1 VAAAPVICPRCG
13 STATRRG
20 GRRTWLTFALLIA
33 LVVPGVF
40 LAHIP
45 PAVAGAALL
54 LLVVVTHLIL
64 RERHCTGCGAQWSG
78 DRRAAG

>member
-1 VAAAPVICPRCG
+1 VICPRCG

-33 LVVPGVF
+33 LVIPGVL

-45 PAVAGAALL
+45 AAVAGAALL
-54 LLVVVTHLIL
+54 VLVLVTHLIL
-64 RERHCTGCGAQWSG
+64 RERHCTACGAQWSG
-78 DRRAAG
+78 DGSSAG